1 MPRAEVERHAQAFAA
16 MPDTLLVSLARLPSA
31 LTAADAPG
39 CAAAILGRVEGERE
53 AVPLALVASGLT
65 ASEINL
71 ALDALRLGL
80 TRKEAA

>member
-1 MPRAEVERHAQAFAA
+1 M
-16 MPDTLLVSLARLPSA
+16 
-31 LTAADAPG
+31 
-39 CAAAILGRVEGERE
+39 
-53 AVPLALVASGLT
+53 PLALVAWGLT